1 MSLCYT
7 DIHVSVLFQPWY
19 RSFNWYR
26 SLNWFKHPYMFP
38 GNRTYVGYLY
48 TEVTYNNSVVR
59 VFVQLLQDTVV
70 RKRRVSRGGVLIS
83 RGTNIVSSP
92 TLNQGG

>member
-7 DIHVSVLFQPWY
+7 ASTCLYFSSHGIGVLTG
-19 RSFNWYR
+19 
-26 SLNWFKHPYMFP
+26 LNTRT

-70 RKRRVSRGGVLIS
+70 RKRRVSRGGILTS

-92 TLNQGG
+92 TLTQGG